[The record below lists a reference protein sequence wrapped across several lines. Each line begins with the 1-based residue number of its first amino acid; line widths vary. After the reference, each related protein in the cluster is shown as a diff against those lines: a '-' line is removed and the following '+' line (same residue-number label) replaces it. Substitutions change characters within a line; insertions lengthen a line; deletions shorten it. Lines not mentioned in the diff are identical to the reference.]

1 MWGDQGTCRQ
11 IRECLQNMN
20 VLPDTTSATEDADE
34 DARGPSDAAM
44 MRRKLRNYF
53 LWKRDFKRVSNS
65 LFAENQKDIH
75 GTTDQHHPQ
84 AECGGREGRS
94 QERRRMQGGSS
105 VASIPTAFV

>member
-1 MWGDQGTCRQ
+1 MYFNPSFQDESNGSILIMWGDQGTCRQ

-53 LWKRDFKRVSNS
+53 LLETRLQTSQQFS
-65 LFAENQKDIH
+65 LCREPEGYPRHYRPASSS
-75 GTTDQHHPQ
+75 
-84 AECGGREGRS
+84 GGMWR
-94 QERRRMQGGSS
+94 QGG
-105 VASIPTAFV
+105 